1 MAGLD
6 GLTRTYQLTTSVRV
20 AKFTALIGSS
30 SDTTTTV
37 GAIYVAVPTGSNQGP
52 VKGVTTEMYVEPNQ
66 FYMEDTDPSTITG
79 TTPAAPYTN
88 MLGGTSGQV
97 VNGPT
102 VQYTGQA
109 RCYAGAGGTIHDGDI
124 VVIADAYGRVQNPTN
139 LSIDSGTTLYPVGIA
154 RSEATA
160 ENNVLLVDLNF
171 IPVANP

>member
-6 GLTRTYQLTTSVRV
+6 GRTRTYRLTTSVQV

-30 SDTTTTV
+30 ADTTTTT
-37 GAIYVAVPTGSNQGP
+37 GAIYAALPTGSNQGP
-52 VKGVTTEMYVEPNQ
+52 VKGVTLDHWLAPNT
-66 FYMEDTDPSTITG
+66 FYPEDTDPSTITG
-79 TTPAAPYTN
+79 VTPPSPYQTF
-88 MLGGTSGQV
+88 LGGTSTD
-97 VNGPT
+97 NGPT

-139 LSIDSGTTLYPVGIA
+139 LSIATGTTLYPVGIA

-160 ENNVLLVDLNF
+160 TNNVLYVDLNF
-171 IPVANP
+171 MPVANP